1 MQTYLFVCLIAFF
14 AGFTQGLSGFG
25 SVLLS
30 LPLLAIFLN
39 IKVVIPL
46 AALFGLTMTIILIIQ
61 LWRHLEWKKIYPLVI
76 SALPGVPVGVLF
88 LKKMDKE
95 VIQLTLGIILI
106 GYSIYSLVF
115 KFSRRELKGA
125 WAYLFGFL
133 GGCLGG
139 ALSAS
144 GPPVIIYTSSQTWGK
159 NEIKATLQ
167 GFFLF
172 SSLIIVFFQ
181 IINGLTTM
189 TVLGLYAVA
198 LPALILGTFTGSLLY
213 GRIKDE
219 DYKKVI
225 LILLAFLGVFMIYRA

>member
-39 IKVVIPL
+39 IKIVIPL
-46 AALFGLTMTIILIIQ
+46 AALFGLTMTIILLIQ
-61 LWRHLEWKKIYPLVI
+61 LWRYLEWKKIYPLVI
-76 SALPGVPVGVLF
+76 SALPGVPIGVLF

-115 KFSRRELKGA
+115 KFSRKELKGV
-125 WAYLFGFL
+125 WAYFFGFL

-144 GPPVIIYTSSQTWGK
+144 GPPVIIYTSSQSWGK
-159 NEIKATLQ
+159 DKIKATLQ

-181 IINGLTTM
+181 IINGLTTLA
-189 TVLGLYAVA
+189 VLRLYAAA

-213 GRIKDE
+213 GCIKDE

-225 LILLAFLGVFMIYRA
+225 MILLAFLGVFMIYRA